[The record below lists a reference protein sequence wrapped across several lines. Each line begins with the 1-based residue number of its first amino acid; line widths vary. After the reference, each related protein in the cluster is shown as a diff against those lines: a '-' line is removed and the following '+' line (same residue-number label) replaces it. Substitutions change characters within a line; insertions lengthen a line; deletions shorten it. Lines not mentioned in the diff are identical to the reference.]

1 MPINFEARK
10 LPMGGKLIRVPVP
23 GARPGTAIKILEAE
37 AIAQGLMEAPEEGK
51 KKEEPVRNKA
61 RRTSANKQDP
71 G

>member
-23 GARPGTAIKILEAE
+23 GARPGTFIKILEAE

-51 KKEEPVRNKA
+51 KKEEPRSCSRATVA
-61 RRTSANKQDP
+61 STAYSP
-71 G
+71 